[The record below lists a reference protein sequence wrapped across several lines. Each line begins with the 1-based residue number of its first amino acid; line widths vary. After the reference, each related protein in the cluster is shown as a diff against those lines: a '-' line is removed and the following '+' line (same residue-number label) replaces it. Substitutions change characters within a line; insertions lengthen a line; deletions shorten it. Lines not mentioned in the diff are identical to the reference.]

1 MGSEK
6 RAFIELTPE
15 ALARLRE
22 PRALLGW
29 ALVVAGI
36 VALIAGWFGVSG
48 TLDPGK
54 QLPYIESGGIGGV
67 FLLGAGALLL
77 VLNELGRARAETAEL
92 KEMIAELQ
100 QTLTASA
107 SAAGPHEPPAPRP
120 TNGASRQRTR
130 PRA

>member
-6 RAFIELTPE
+6 RAIIELTPE

-22 PRALLGW
+22 PRVLLGW
-29 ALVVAGI
+29 ALIVAGV

-67 FLLGAGALLL
+67 FLLGAGAVLL
-77 VLNELGRARAETAEL
+77 VLSELGRARAETAEL

-100 QTLTASA
+100 QTLAASA
-107 SAAGPHEPPAPRP
+107 SAPHEPPAPRP
-120 TNGASRQRTR
+120 TNGSSRQRTR